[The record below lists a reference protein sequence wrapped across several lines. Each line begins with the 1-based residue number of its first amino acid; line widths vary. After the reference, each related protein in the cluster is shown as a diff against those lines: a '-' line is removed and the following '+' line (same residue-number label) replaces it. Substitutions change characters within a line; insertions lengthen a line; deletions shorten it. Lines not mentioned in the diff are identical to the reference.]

1 MAEAAAEAD
10 ISSSAKIEEQRRFLP
25 PKWRMF
31 DRAAIR
37 VTEFTL
43 FVVGSL
49 FATMVSLEVTS
60 RYVFNFSILFV
71 NAAARM
77 LLVWFFLLGAGLAL
91 RHGAHVGVEFILSRL
106 APHRRRPV
114 FFIAQSLALV
124 FFLEMVWSGL
134 SSLGP
139 ALHQTEP
146 GLEIRLFWGFLA
158 IPVGFALLIYHML
171 VLMVCELRRMSA
183 GEMRS

>member
-1 MAEAAAEAD
+1 MPEPAAETD
-10 ISSSAKIEEQRRFLP
+10 ISNAAKFEEQYRFLP
-25 PKWRMF
+25 SKWRNF
-31 DRAAIR
+31 DRATIR

-49 FATMVSLEVTS
+49 FASMVSLEVTS
-60 RYVFNFSILFV
+60 RYVFNFSIVFV
-71 NAAARM
+71 NTAARM

-91 RHGAHVGVEFILSRL
+91 RHGAHVGIEFILVRL
-106 APHRRRPV
+106 APRLRRLV
-114 FFIAQSLALV
+114 LFIAQSLAIV

-134 SSLGP
+134 YSLGP
-139 ALHQTEP
+139 ALSQTEP

-171 VLMVCELRRMSA
+171 ILMVVELRRMPA
-183 GEMRS
+183 GETRS

>member
-1 MAEAAAEAD
+1 MAEPAAETD
-10 ISSSAKIEEQRRFLP
+10 ISNAAKLEEQYRFLP
-25 PKWRMF
+25 SKWQRF
-31 DRAAIR
+31 DRIAVR
-37 VTEFTL
+37 VTEFIL

-91 RHGAHVGVEFILSRL
+91 RHGAHVGVEFLLARL
-106 APHRRRPV
+106 TPRGRRLV
-114 FFIAQSLALV
+114 FFIAQSCAV
-124 FFLEMVWSGL
+124 IFFIQMVWSGVY
-134 SSLGP
+134 SLGP
-139 ALHQTEP
+139 ALNQTEP

-171 VLMVCELRRMSA
+171 VLMVVELRRMPA
-183 GEMRS
+183 GETRP